1 MAHGS
6 RIVVGILAFG
16 GIAAAQIAPADIN
29 ATMQMFTQ
37 ALGVKCEFCHS
48 AERGSGKPEPK
59 KEVARAM
66 LAMTRDIN
74 AKVQAATGKAAG
86 EAASVNCVT
95 CHHGVNIPRQLSEIV
110 SQTVK
115 KKGADA
121 AIAQYRDLRQR
132 YGGTQAYDFSDN
144 TLIGVATQIANARP
158 SDAIALLNLNLE
170 FNPRSA
176 ASYAELSYAYTRKLD
191 DDSAITALEKAL
203 AIEPDNGIYQGQL
216 EQLKRYQRARERRQQ

>member
-1 MAHGS
+1 MVRRSALLLVLLSG
-6 RIVVGILAFG
+6 
-16 GIAAAQIAPADIN
+16 AATAQIPAADLN

-37 ALGVKCEFCHS
+37 ALGVNCQFCHS

-59 KEVARAM
+59 KEIARAM

-74 AKVQAATGKAAG
+74 AKVQAATGKTAG
-86 EAASVNCVT
+86 EAASVSCVT
-95 CHHGVNIPRQLSEIV
+95 CHHGVSIPRQLSEIV

-115 KKGADA
+115 EKGAEA

-132 YGGTQAYDFSDN
+132 YSGTQAYDFSDA
-144 TLIGVATQIANARP
+144 TLIGVARQLANARP
-158 SDAIALLNLNLE
+158 SDAIALLQLNLE

-191 DDSAITALEKAL
+191 DDGAISALEKAL